1 MCQWVKPYSHMSH
14 TVFKQIFTFFTTHIP
29 IICTSHS
36 FWYWVINSVYEIRWW
51 LKTDI
56 SLKAHRMMMI
66 KTMGLILHL
75 WSVKLHTVSLNQKP
89 CTKLPNSQHTSTRF
103 PACPHYCSFLSS
115 LGPEDPEHRQSPIN
129 ENSRRGEKVPSR
141 TASSQSVNSSAWKR
155 RIK

>member
-1 MCQWVKPYSHMSH
+1 MWQWVKPYSYEPQRIQTNFHILHNMHTHHMY
-14 TVFKQIFTFFTTHIP
+14 ITFIL
-29 IICTSHS
+29 
-36 FWYWVINSVYEIRWW
+36 YWVINSVYEIRWW

-56 SLKAHRMMMI
+56 SLKAHIMMMI

-141 TASSQSVNSSAWKR
+141 TPSSQWVNSSAWKR

>member
-1 MCQWVKPYSHMSH
+1 MSETLQSYEPQRIQTNFHILHNMH
-14 TVFKQIFTFFTTHIP
+14 THYKYITFI
-29 IICTSHS
+29 
-36 FWYWVINSVYEIRWW
+36 WYWVINSVYEIRWW

-56 SLKAHRMMMI
+56 SLKAHIMMMI

-115 LGPEDPEHRQSPIN
+115 LELEDPEHRQSPIN
-129 ENSRRGEKVPSR
+129 ENIRRGEKVPSR
-141 TASSQSVNSSAWKR
+141 TASSQSVNNSAWKR